1 MNQANETTQ
10 QTGGWN
16 SGAVAL
22 PDGMDK
28 RVARSLSMMTALYS
42 FLSGSRRCGLA
53 APSINNP
60 RTVFYTVVMV
70 AQKEEVKRIRL
81 TREANGYIMI

>member
-42 FLSGSRRCGLA
+42 FLSCSRNRGLV
-53 APSINNP
+53 APSLSNP
-60 RTVFYTVVMV
+60 RTVFYTVVMM
-70 AQKEEVKRIRL
+70 AKKEEIKRIL
-81 TREANGYIMI
+81 SVREASW